1 MWRRPLYARPC
12 REEYTVDD
20 RQTILFGLPVDSQMY
35 TPKIT
40 MGRWLLP
47 EDERAVVLHEELAA
61 KVGVGV
67 GDWVTFRYRSGK
79 ESNWQVVGLLFD
91 PAKDNLVMMPQ
102 PALAQVLNQTN
113 RANTLWIQTTH
124 TDANETERVA
134 TELTRYFEEQNV
146 DVALDTV
153 FNAQT
158 VTGIGE
164 RRLRAYGV
172 IVGLLSIMA
181 LVIAGIGGVG
191 LSGMLSLSV
200 LERTR
205 EIGVMRAIGAA
216 SSTITRLFIGEGLI
230 QALLSWLIAL
240 PIGIAVAYLMS
251 TRVISTILDDQLVY
265 QFTLRGPL
273 LWLVLVFMLA
283 LLASWFPARKATRI
297 SVRESLVYQ

>member
-1 MWRRPLYARPC
+1 M
-12 REEYTVDD
+12 
-20 RQTILFGLPVDSQMY
+20 
-35 TPKIT
+35 
-40 MGRWLLP
+40 
-47 EDERAVVLHEELAA
+47 
-61 KVGVGV
+61 
-67 GDWVTFRYRSGK
+67 
-79 ESNWQVVGLLFD
+79 
-91 PAKDNLVMMPQ
+91 
-102 PALAQVLNQTN
+102 
-113 RANTLWIQTTH
+113 
-124 TDANETERVA
+124 
-134 TELTRYFEEQNV
+134 
-146 DVALDTV
+146 
-153 FNAQT
+153 
-158 VTGIGE
+158 TGIGE

-240 PIGIAVAYLMS
+240 PMGIALAYLMS

-273 LWLVLVFMLA
+273 LWLVLVCMLA
-283 LLASWFPARKATRI
+283 VLASWFPARKATRV
-297 SVRESLVYQ
+297 SVRESLVY